1 MQHFMLVSWVS
12 DMFWEKIELLKSEKF
27 VYTDNY
33 GQTIWNNVKT
43 LSKTRQE
50 KKTSIIA
57 SE

>member
-1 MQHFMLVSWVS
+1 M
-12 DMFWEKIELLKSEKF
+12 KLLKSEKF

-33 GQTIWNNVKT
+33 GQNIWNNVKT

>member
-1 MQHFMLVSWVS
+1 M
-12 DMFWEKIELLKSEKF
+12 KLLKSEKF

-33 GQTIWNNVKT
+33 GQNIWSNAKK

-50 KKTSIIA
+50 KKTSRTA